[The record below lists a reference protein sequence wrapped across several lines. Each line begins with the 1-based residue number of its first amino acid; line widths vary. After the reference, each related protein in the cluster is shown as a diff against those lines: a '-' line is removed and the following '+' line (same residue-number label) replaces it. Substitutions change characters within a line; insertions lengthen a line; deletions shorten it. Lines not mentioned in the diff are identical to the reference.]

1 MIIPGSSVTCERCQA
16 ADWMA
21 SSGWVSLETMTME
34 AVTVTDVTMDGG
46 EPQLWQTQC
55 ITVSYSVRKDRIAYR
70 IAGHQII
77 SKIKVSLLLG
87 RDFST

>member
-1 MIIPGSSVTCERCQA
+1 MIIPGSRVNCERCQA

-34 AVTVTDVTMDGG
+34 AGTVTDVTMDGG

-55 ITVSYSVRKDRIAYR
+55 ITVSYSVRKDRIA
-70 IAGHQII
+70 GHQII